1 MESFKTIHARA
12 AKRHGGAK
20 ALDAALPKP
29 RSAAAL
35 RKISDDRWLAG
46 MTQSVFQAGFVWK
59 VIEAKWP
66 GFEEAFDGFDPHRV
80 AFYSGDDLGRLASD
94 RRIVRNGPK
103 IKSTVENARFVL
115 ELAKEH
121 GSAGAFFAASKPEN
135 YVALLETLKKRGSR
149 LSGFSAQY
157 FLRHM
162 GVDGFILSP
171 SVTAALVRAGV
182 VDKPPTSKKAME
194 AVQAAFD
201 RWRKESGR
209 SFSEISRTLGMS
221 IDA

>member
-1 MESFKTIHARA
+1 MSYPITDLQGIDGQAV
-12 AKRHGGAK
+12 
-20 ALDAALPKP
+20 
-29 RSAAAL
+29 AAL
-35 RKISDDRWLAG
+35 R
-46 MTQSVFQAGFVWK
+46 
-59 VIEAKWP
+59 
-66 GFEEAFDGFDPHRV
+66 
-80 AFYSGDDLGRLASD
+80 
-94 RRIVRNGPK
+94 
-103 IKSTVENARFVL
+103 
-115 ELAKEH
+115 
-121 GSAGAFFAASKPEN
+121 SAGIRSTG
-135 YVALLETLKKRGSR
+135 ALLETLKKRGSR

-209 SFSEISRTLGMS
+209 SLSEISRTLGMS

>member
-1 MESFKTIHARA
+1 MLVVEDDHGVRDVLARELREEGFHVTTAADGASALRTVES
-12 AKRHGGAK
+12 G
-20 ALDAALPKP
+20 
-29 RSAAAL
+29 AAAVVL
-35 RKISDDRWLAG
+35 DVGLPDSDGRD
-46 MTQSVFQAGFVWK
+46 VCQAMRARGIDAPVLFLT
-59 VIEAKWP
+59 AY
-66 GFEEAFDGFDPHRV
+66 DGVTD
-80 AFYSGDDLGRLASD
+80 
-94 RRIVRNGPK
+94 
-103 IKSTVENARFVL
+103 
-115 ELAKEH
+115 
-121 GSAGAFFAASKPEN
+121 
-135 YVALLETLKKRGSR
+135 R

-201 RWRKESGR
+201 SWRKESGR